1 MIFFHIVFQVM
12 EIQNFDSIWFVEDN
26 NEAVNFYKA
35 VGCIEDKVT
44 SFGKRLIEDK
54 FNNYIQLC

>member
-1 MIFFHIVFQVM
+1 M
-12 EIQNFDSIWFVEDN
+12 EIQNFVSTWFVEDN

-44 SFGKRLIEDK
+44 RFGRRSIEDK
-54 FNNYIQLC
+54 SNIYI